1 VRDAGPAPGAHIP
14 CGRER
19 VMDQPSG
26 RPKEAWGSRLGII
39 LAVMGSAVGLGN
51 FLRFPGKAAQY
62 EGGAF
67 MIPYFVALLLLGI
80 PIAWAE
86 WSLGRYGGGKGHNS
100 VPGILRAIWKHPAA
114 PYVGALGMIIPVAIY
129 MYYIYIEAWC
139 LAYAVEF
146 LLGTF
151 QPEPGKAADVARYK
165 EYFTLFAGLNEDG
178 SAFTSFAGL
187 SEDGAA
193 FRLPRGVLHSALFYL
208 VVCFVLNFVLIYRG
222 LTKGIEWFCKW
233 AMPALV
239 VCALVVLVRVLTL
252 GTPDPARP
260 DLNVV
265 NGLGFMWNPS
275 TTSASFWESL
285 GNSQMWLEAA
295 GQIFFSLSVGFGIVM
310 CYASYLKKDDD
321 LALSSLT
328 ASAGNE
334 FCEVALGGLIT
345 IPAAF
350 VFLGA
355 AGAMGAAKAGTFSLG
370 FVTLPC
376 VFAQMPFG
384 QVVGFLFF
392 FLLFLA
398 AITSSLSMLQP
409 AIALMEEGLG
419 LGRRASV
426 SLLGF
431 VTAVGTGFVVW
442 FSKDARA
449 LDTIDF
455 WVGTFCI
462 YVFAMVQVFLF
473 GWVLG
478 VEKGHE
484 ELSRGA
490 EIRIPR
496 WVMLVIKYVCPLYLL
511 LVFGAWLCQNAGG
524 YLKSMA
530 HDPVAAMSFALIL
543 LVLVFFLLLIA
554 QAVRRWQKDEQKGK
568 EASP

>member
-1 VRDAGPAPGAHIP
+1 MAQAP
-14 CGRER
+14 
-19 VMDQPSG
+19 G
-26 RPKEAWGSRLGII
+26 RPKEAWGSRLGVIM
-39 LAVMGSAVGLGN
+39 AVMGSAVGLGN

-86 WSLGRYGGGKGHNS
+86 WTLGRYGGSKGHNS
-100 VPGILRAIWKHPAA
+100 IPGIFRSIWPSRVA
-114 PYVGALGMIIPVAIY
+114 PYLGALGMLIPVAIY
-129 MYYIYIEAWC
+129 MYYVYIEAWC
-139 LAYAVEF
+139 LGYAVEF

-151 QPEPGKAADVARYK
+151 QPEPGQATDIARYGT
-165 EYFTLFAGLNEDG
+165 FFGTFAGLG
-178 SAFTSFAGL
+178 
-187 SEDGAA
+187 EDGAA
-193 FRLPRGVLHSALFYL
+193 FAMSGGFLHSAVFYL
-208 VVCFVLNFVLIYRG
+208 LVCFVLNFVLIYRG

-239 VCALVVLVRVLTL
+239 ACAVVVLVRVLTL
-252 GTPDPARP
+252 GTPDPAHP
-260 DLNVV
+260 EQNVL

-275 TTSASFWESL
+275 TKSAGFWESL
-285 GNSQMWLEAA
+285 TNSQMWLEAA

-310 CYASYLKKDDD
+310 CYASYCKRNDDI
-321 LALSSLT
+321 ALSSLT
-328 ASAGNE
+328 AAAGNE

-355 AGAMGAAKAGTFSLG
+355 AGAMAAAGSTFTLG

-376 VFAQMPFG
+376 VFAQMPLG

-409 AIALMEEGLG
+409 AIALLEEGLG
-419 LGRRASV
+419 LGRRAAV
-426 SLLGF
+426 SLLGLI
-431 VTAVGTGFVVW
+431 TALGTLFIVY
-442 FSKDARA
+442 FSKDAKA
-449 LDTIDF
+449 MDTVDF

-462 YVFAMVQVFLF
+462 YILATVQVVLF

-478 VEKGHE
+478 IEKGHA

-496 WVMLVIKYVCPLYLL
+496 FMLVVIKYVSPLYLL
-511 LVFGAWLCQNAGG
+511 VIFGMWLGDQIGAQKGNYFSELLSDGAGG
-524 YLKSMA
+524 K
-530 HDPVAAMSFALIL
+530 VARLSI
-543 LVLVFFLLLIA
+543 VLVAVLLAFFVLIIA
-554 QAVRRWQKDEQKGK
+554 QAVRRWKREEDRVK